1 MALLGVRFTFQ
12 KRVQLAQTLWALSGF
27 CALAGVATFGL
38 GVYLKCELRRHGEVM
53 DNADV
58 HLVPHALIAAG
69 ALSALSNL
77 AGAKLCRDSVD
88 PERLPR
94 WKSLAGPY
102 LFLSS
107 LLSCL
112 LLASSLLSY
121 LMRGSLDASL
131 RAGLRDSI
139 RFYKDTDTPGRCFRK
154 RTVDLLQ
161 MEFRCCGNSGYRDW
175 FEVQWVSNR
184 YLDFSSKEVRDRV
197 RSNVDGRYLI
207 DGVPF
212 SCCNPDSP
220 RPCIQLHLANSSA
233 HFSYDVNSEELNI
246 WKRGCREALL
256 NHYTSTMASIGTAV
270 LLCYIVQLG
279 VLIGL
284 RYLSVSSLAAVGQPE
299 PEADTEG
306 YLLEKGP
313 LETVRAAA
321 KAVSSAFSSGQV
333 QTEPAP
339 AEEKVADK

>member
-1 MALLGVRFTFQ
+1 MALLGVKFTLQ
-12 KRVQLAQTLWALSGF
+12 KRVQLAQTLWALSWF
-27 CALAGVATFGL
+27 CFLAGVSTFGL
-38 GVYLKCELRRHGEVM
+38 GVYLKCELRRYSEVM

-58 HLVPHALIAAG
+58 HLVPDALIVAG

-77 AGAKLCRDSVD
+77 AGVKLCRDCLD

-94 WKSLAGPY
+94 WQSLAGPY

-107 LLSCL
+107 LLACL

-161 MEFRCCGNSGYRDW
+161 MEFQCCGNSGYRDW

-184 YLDFSSKEVRDRV
+184 YLDFNSKEVRDRV

-212 SCCNPDSP
+212 SCCSPDSP
-220 RPCIQLHLANSSA
+220 RPCIQLHIANSSA
-233 HFSYDVNSEELNI
+233 HFNYDVDGEEQNI

-256 NHYTSTMASIGTAV
+256 GHYTCTMASIGTAV
-270 LLCYIVQLG
+270 LLGSVAQLG

-306 YLLEKGP
+306 YLLERGP
-313 LETVRAAA
+313 LETVRAAI
-321 KAVSSAFSSGQV
+321 KAVTSAFSSGQV

-339 AEEKVADK
+339 AEEKAADK